1 MNDPEDIQKAIDQL
15 LDKIQELQERDVQ
28 DSNGEII
35 PYYQYQWE
43 ITSQE

>member
-1 MNDPEDIQKAIDQL
+1 MSDPEDIQQAINQL
-15 LDKIQELQERDVQ
+15 LDKIQELQEQPVQ

-35 PYYQYQWE
+35 PYYQWE